1 MSRARLGDLPDKTSA
16 AKEYCPKDRE
26 RGHEA
31 MQGNDQWSAL
41 IDPVGSL
48 QQIMTI
54 ESGRGAAIESF
65 SHSFEFIDLPEL
77 LCGLRLASRR

>member
-1 MSRARLGDLPDKTSA
+1 LPDKTSA

-26 RGHEA
+26 RGDEA
-31 MQGNDQWSAL
+31 MQDNDQWSAL

-54 ESGRGAAIESF
+54 ESGTEKLRSRALAITWSL
-65 SHSFEFIDLPEL
+65 STSQNY
-77 LCGLRLASRR
+77 CVA